1 MFSFSGSLELNEKLY
16 SLVFAELNLDS
27 GSTFSFKALIDRHL
41 SFLLLALV
49 SQCVLTIKAYQKCI

>member
-27 GSTFSFKALIDRHL
+27 GSTSSKKTLFDRHL
-41 SFLLLALV
+41 SFFC
-49 SQCVLTIKAYQKCI
+49 QHKCLNTMSSYHKSISK